1 MKPCRF
7 LRARRCVVALAG
19 SLFGGLLLVVASAP
33 QTAHADFAAGA
44 AAYEAGDFDTALA
57 EWQPLAES
65 GMPGAQLALGILY
78 ENGRGVLKDDALA
91 ATWYQKAA
99 EAGHPVAQFNLGNL
113 YQQGRG
119 VERDVSQA
127 LFWWS
132 EAAAQGLPN
141 AQLNMGIA
149 YHLGEGVEP
158 DPERAFRLF
167 LSAANAGNASA
178 QFSAGYAY
186 EKGLGTSVNVSEAR
200 RLYGLAAAAGVDLAA
215 ERLAGLPLPQTTVT
229 ATDTAPI
236 APLPRARPSDEVTVA
251 LADEPPAPL
260 EAEETV
266 VASVTGATADDGD
279 EPLVPVAATAGDW
292 PFIQLAAYQDAGR
305 AESAWQDLGQRFPD
319 LLGDLPYRVQ
329 PLETGSEPAL
339 IYGLQA
345 GPLPDRDEAEAICAV
360 LRTRDADCFLFGP

>member
-1 MKPCRF
+1 M
-7 LRARRCVVALAG
+7 AT
-19 SLFGGLLLVVASAP
+19 AP
-33 QTAHADFAAGA
+33 QTARADFAAGA

-57 EWQPLAES
+57 EWQPLAER

-91 ATWYQKAA
+91 ATWYLKAA

-127 LFWWS
+127 LYWWN

-167 LSAANAGNASA
+167 ESAARAGNPSA

-186 EKGLGTSVNVSEAR
+186 EIGLGTPVNLSEAR
-200 RLYGLAAAAGVDLAA
+200 RLYGLAAAAGIELAA
-215 ERLAGLPLPQTTVT
+215 ERLAGLPAAETTVT
-229 ATDTAPI
+229 ATHTAPI
-236 APLPRARPSDEVTVA
+236 APLPRAKPSDEVVVAVVEESPASTVA
-251 LADEPPAPL
+251 D
-260 EAEETV
+260 ETV
-266 VASVTGATADDGD
+266 VASVADAGLAGTGGSDATAS
-279 EPLVPVAATAGDW
+279 AASASPGDW
-292 PFIQLAAYQDAGR
+292 PFIQLAAYENAGR
-305 AESAWQDLGQRFPD
+305 AETAWQDLGQRFPD

-339 IYGLQA
+339 IYGLQV
-345 GPLPDRDEAEAICAV
+345 GPMPDRDEAEAICAV
-360 LRTRDADCFLFGP
+360 LRARDADCFLFGP

>member
-1 MKPCRF
+1 M
-7 LRARRCVVALAG
+7 L
-19 SLFGGLLLVVASAP
+19 ASAP
-33 QTAHADFAAGA
+33 QAALADFAAGA

-57 EWQPLAES
+57 EWQPLAEQ

-91 ATWYQKAA
+91 ASWYLKAA
-99 EAGHPVAQFNLGNL
+99 QSGHPVAQFNLGNL

-127 LFWWS
+127 LFWWN

-158 DPERAFRLF
+158 NPELAFRLF
-167 LSAANAGNASA
+167 ISAANAGNASA

-186 EKGLGTSVNVSEAR
+186 EMGLGTPVNLSEAR
-200 RLYGLAAAAGVDLAA
+200 RLYGLAAAAGVGLAG
-215 ERLAGLPLPQTTVT
+215 ERLAALPAAQTTVT

-236 APLPRARPSDEVTVA
+236 APLPRAKPSDEVTVA
-251 LADEPPAPL
+251 LIEDVEEAPA
-260 EAEETV
+260 AVVDEETV
-266 VASVTGATADDGD
+266 VASVTDAAPIDDG
-279 EPLVPVAATAGDW
+279 EGGAVAVTTVAASPGDW
-292 PFIQLAAYQDAGR
+292 PFIQLAAYQNAGR
-305 AESAWQDLGQRFPD
+305 AESAWQDLGERFPD
-319 LLGDLPYRVQ
+319 LLGDLPYRIQ

-345 GPLPDRDEAEAICAV
+345 GPMPDRDEAEAICAA